1 MEHSW
6 IPSGLYDEHCVHK
19 FPCVGSGWA
28 GVHLNT
34 TGQSR
39 STSPLV
45 PDLWIAGCWL
55 ADGDV
60 TDDRDPW
67 CWICVDATQNL
78 SGWLWNSRIAQCR
91 QDVDVSAIT
100 ATHEEADTRII
111 LHVINVDADTLIVSV
126 KYTDLLLLLLSLDD
140 QHLKSTTSCY
150 VVLEKDNLLIKRE
163 NCWEEVVGCTMWV
176 ILYVRPMR
184 HNCYCLEN

>member
-45 PDLWIAGCWL
+45 AHLWTAGCWL

-67 CWICVDATQNL
+67 CWICVSATQNF
-78 SGWLWNSRIAQCR
+78 SGWLWHSLIAECIQPTAMVYFVVRR
-91 QDVDVSAIT
+91 QTAVTYCSKSKRLLLFVSA
-100 ATHEEADTRII
+100 HRIKMYPGGGR
-111 LHVINVDADTLIVSV
+111 IVSSIIV
-126 KYTDLLLLLLSLDD
+126 LNTSWPCWSSVSPTAGHGYT
-140 QHLKSTTSCY
+140 QKATP
-150 VVLEKDNLLIKRE
+150 R
-163 NCWEEVVGCTMWV
+163 V
-176 ILYVRPMR
+176 IPT
-184 HNCYCLEN
+184 